1 MGLINQ
7 DLNADVY
14 DEYIEKIVS
23 IFRLSSKK
31 SSILFDMKIENYSAT
46 IKLSILKQ
54 NGERERFH
62 DKVLTC
68 DSVFYRDFLMKLVQK
83 VYEDGEIATAD
94 VVRLSEGDLVTF
106 RMITTNNDLFSI
118 DGLSSDDANA
128 LLALCKNSDT
138 SSEKTSLIN
147 REGKGSLWIFL
158 LIIVVVFVS
167 FGVIILYS

>member
-14 DEYIEKIVS
+14 EEYIEKIVS

-46 IKLSILKQ
+46 IKLSILNQ
-54 NGERERFH
+54 NGGREWFH

-68 DSVFYRDFLMKLVQK
+68 DNIFYHDFLMKLVQR
-83 VYEDGEIATAD
+83 VYDGGEIATAD
-94 VVRLSEGDLVTF
+94 VVHLSEGDLVTF

-118 DGLSSDDANA
+118 DGLSNDDASA
-128 LLALCKNSDT
+128 LLALCKNSDK
-138 SSEKTSLIN
+138 SSEKTSLMN
-147 REGKGSLWIFL
+147 HDGKGSFWIFL
-158 LIIVVVFVS
+158 LIIVVIFVS
-167 FGVIILYS
+167 FGVIVLYS